1 MSALTHQHIN
11 QSSNQRIMF
20 AFLWKG
26 IIRDKSRSLLPV
38 IVVAIGVF
46 AIIFAYGLVNGMMSN
61 MIQATANFQTGH
73 LKVMTQA
80 YSDNQGQK
88 PNDLALLDTDMLVDQ
103 LTTDFPGVEWVPRI
117 FFGGLLDIP
126 DEQGETK
133 AQGPVSGTAYDFLS
147 GNTSELERIG
157 LKSALVSGNTIQ
169 QPNEIIISVDFAETH
184 GVLPGDTVT
193 FFGSTMY
200 GAMSFANYTVAGIA
214 HFGMAQLDRGAVILD
229 ISDARLLLD
238 MEGATSELF
247 GYLPGNTYDMEEAE
261 RIKSTFN
268 ERYTDEA
275 DEFAPVMLQLA
286 EQNFMNQTIAMMDA
300 ILVIMVILLVVAL
313 SIVLWNTG
321 VLGGIRRYNEFGVR
335 LAMGEEKKHIYRTLL
350 GESLLIGLI
359 GSAVGTAAG
368 VALSLY
374 LQKYGIDFSA
384 LMENINM
391 MMTPVI
397 RSEVTPEL
405 YFIGF
410 IPGVISML
418 IGSALAGTAIYK
430 RDTAM
435 LFKELD

>member
-1 MSALTHQHIN
+1 
-11 QSSNQRIMF
+11 MF

-46 AIIFAYGLVNGMMSN
+46 AIIFAHGLISGMMSN

-73 LKVMTQA
+73 LKVMTRA

-88 PNDLALLDTDMLVDQ
+88 PNDLALLDVDMLVEQ
-103 LTTDFPGVEWVPRI
+103 LTADFPGVEWVPRI

-126 DEQGETK
+126 DQDGETR

-147 GNTSELERIG
+147 ANNGEIERIG
-157 LKSALVSGNTIQ
+157 LKTALVSGNIIR
-169 QPNEIIISVDFAETH
+169 QPNEIIVSIDFAETH
-184 GVLPGDTVT
+184 EVLPGDRVT
-193 FFGSTMY
+193 FFGSTMH

-214 HFGMAQLDRGAVILD
+214 RFGMAQLDRGAVILD

-238 MEGATSELF
+238 MENATSELF
-247 GYLPGNTYDMEEAE
+247 GYLPGNTYDQEETE
-261 RIKSTFN
+261 RIKSAFN
-268 ERYTDEA
+268 ERYTDET
-275 DEFAPVMLQLA
+275 DEFAPVMLQLVD
-286 EQNFMNQTIAMMDA
+286 QNFMNQTIAMMDA
-300 ILVIMVILLVVAL
+300 ILVIIVILLVVAL

-335 LAMGEEKKHIYRTLL
+335 LALGEEKKHIYRTLL
-350 GESLLIGLI
+350 SESLLIGVI

-374 LQKYGIDFSA
+374 LQKYGIDYSA
-384 LMENINM
+384 MMENVNM
-391 MMTPVI
+391 MITPVI
-397 RSEVTPEL
+397 RSEVTPQL
-405 YFIGF
+405 YYIGF

-418 IGSALAGTAIYK
+418 VGSALAGTAVYK
-430 RDTAM
+430 RNTAM